1 MSNAIG
7 NNAVANAREQRPVH
21 ARVADFPLPV
31 NALVVVLV
39 LIVVLITETGS
50 GYF

>member
-1 MSNAIG
+1 MSRAFRTFDAANSRENRPGSAL
-7 NNAVANAREQRPVH
+7 VAEMPR
-21 ARVADFPLPV
+21 PV

-39 LIVVLITETGS
+39 LLVLLITGTGS

>member
-1 MSNAIG
+1 MSNAFG
-7 NNAVANAREQRPVH
+7 KNASANVREKRPAQ

-39 LIVVLITETGS
+39 LIVVLITGTGS